1 MHIFG
6 NCASFT
12 ISYIISTFSVFEG
25 LTVIFRCSFIYCG
38 HARERAI
45 TEHIVDSSLDESDFV
60 IHSCDL
66 ELRVTLLL
74 LCFLCRALIFHIF
87 LP

>member
-1 MHIFG
+1 MEFHLLR
-6 NCASFT
+6 S
-12 ISYIISTFSVFEG
+12 
-25 LTVIFRCSFIYCG
+25 CSI
-38 HARERAI
+38 ARERAI
-45 TEHIVDSSLDESDFV
+45 TEHVVDSSLDESDFV
-60 IHSCDL
+60 IHLRGL